1 MRIYKLDTNLTDKQN
16 RELLKNL
23 SEEDANF
30 LATLD
35 MKTSVD
41 LLNENDEITTVMV
54 CNLINLEKLKTFL
67 VKNDITFEVEDIT
80 SEFTQE
86 TDDEK
91 IVEILEEVTTE
102 DILTKFG
109 IEINF

>member
-1 MRIYKLDTNLTDKQN
+1 MRIYKIDTNLTDKQN
-16 RELLKNL
+16 KDLLKNL

-41 LLNENDEITTVMV
+41 LLNEDDELTTVMI

-67 VKNDITFEVEDIT
+67 VKNEITFEIEDIT

-91 IVEILEEVTTE
+91 LVAILEEVTTE
-102 DILTKFG
+102 DILIKFG
-109 IEINF
+109 IEV

>member
-1 MRIYKLDTNLTDKQN
+1 MRVYKIDTNLTDKQN
-16 RELLKNL
+16 KELLKNL

-41 LLNENDEITTVMV
+41 LLNEDDELTTVTI
-54 CNLINLEKLKTFL
+54 CNVLNLEKLKTFL
-67 VKNDITFEVEDIT
+67 VKNEITFEVEDIT

-86 TDDEK
+86 KDDEK
-91 IVEILEEVTTE
+91 IVEILEEITSE

-109 IEINF
+109 IEVNF

>member
-1 MRIYKLDTNLTDKQN
+1 MRIYKIDTNLTDKQN
-16 RELLKNL
+16 KDLLKNL

-41 LLNENDEITTVMV
+41 LLNEDDELTTVMV

-67 VKNDITFEVEDIT
+67 VKNEITFEIEDIT

-91 IVEILEEVTTE
+91 LVAILEEVTTE

-109 IEINF
+109 IEV

>member
-1 MRIYKLDTNLTDKQN
+1 MRVYKIDTNLTDKQN
-16 RELLKNL
+16 KELLNNL

-41 LLNENDEITTVMV
+41 LLNEDDELTTVMV
-54 CNLINLEKLKTFL
+54 CNLINLEKLKAFL
-67 VKNDITFEVEDIT
+67 VKNKITFEIEDIT

-91 IVEILEEVTTE
+91 LVTILEEVTTE

-109 IEINF
+109 IEV

>member
-1 MRIYKLDTNLTDKQN
+1 MRIYKLETNLTDKQN

-30 LATLD
+30 LAALD

-41 LLNENDEITTVMV
+41 LLNEDDEITTVMV
-54 CNLINLEKLKTFL
+54 CNLISLEKLKTFL
-67 VKNDITFEVEDIT
+67 VKNEITFDIEDIT
-80 SEFTQE
+80 EEFTQE

-91 IVEILEEVTTE
+91 LIEILEEITTE

-109 IEINF
+109 IEI

>member
-16 RELLKNL
+16 KDLLKSL
-23 SEEDANF
+23 SDEDANF

-41 LLNENDEITTVMV
+41 LLNEDDEITTVMV
-54 CNLINLEKLKTFL
+54 CNVINLEKIKTFL
-67 VKNDITFEVEDIT
+67 FKNEIKFEIEDIT
-80 SEFTQE
+80 LEFTSE
-86 TDDEK
+86 TEDEK
-91 IVEILEEVTTE
+91 LIEVLEEITTE

-109 IEINF
+109 IEI